1 MTRTRDPAV
10 SPSLTRPQE
19 RILVA
24 AERLFVEAGF
34 GVSLR
39 EIAVASGQRN
49 HSAVQYH
56 FGDRAGLADALY
68 RYRMVP
74 LNARRAEMMEEI
86 WARGEERDIEVLL
99 RAYIVPMA
107 EHLLA
112 QPGRSWYLR
121 LMARFIISGV
131 YTDLPFPSDYY
142 VQFSKLEE
150 MLMAADAC
158 ITQSRVYLVT
168 LHVVSVLA
176 SLETRLALEPALAD
190 RAGEEIEDLVLTAYA
205 VATAPAPRPGRKRP
219 DINGGRSSSDATYAT
234 G

>member
-1 MTRTRDPAV
+1 MSKARDPA
-10 SPSLTRPQE
+10 LTPPQE

-56 FGDRAGLADALY
+56 FGDRAGLVDALY
-68 RYRMVP
+68 RHRMVP
-74 LNARRAEMMEEI
+74 LNARRAEMVREI
-86 WARGEERDIEVLL
+86 RARGDERDVEALL

-112 QPGRSWYLR
+112 RPGQSWYLR
-121 LMARFIISGV
+121 LMARFILSGV
-131 YTDLPFPSDYY
+131 YADLPFSPDYY
-142 VQFSKLEE
+142 AQFSNLEE
-150 MLMAADAC
+150 MLLAADPC
-158 ITQSRVYLVT
+158 ITQPRVYLVT

-176 SLETRLALEPALAD
+176 SLETRLGIEPGLVD
-190 RAGEEIEDLVLTAYA
+190 RAGDEIEDLVVTAYA
-205 VATAPAPRPGRKRP
+205 VATAPAPRPGGERP
-219 DINGGRSSSDATYAT
+219 GRPGWARRGDPVSL
-234 G
+234 